1 MRCWAGYAVAD
12 AHKSDWTRV
21 TFNWLAAEAGFDP
34 LLKPYRVRAD
44 RIMVGM
50 NVFLMLV
57 CLALALL
64 RATWLA
70 LALIGLPTLLMS
82 WLMSRQHAGA
92 LSTRVFMASSFMV
105 FTGLIIHQTGGDIEA
120 HFSAFGLIGVL
131 LYYRDWR
138 TIAVATVV
146 IYLHHLVLGYVQTLG
161 VPIYVFDSNQ
171 FWLLFGIHVA
181 YFLPFVGM
189 MGYLS
194 IWLRRDAFE
203 SQHVIALA
211 ERIAHGQLTD
221 DTSTVAQAQLSP
233 LVSAVLNMK
242 NRLLD
247 LLRVMPVAA
256 AVIRI
261 DTQTIVSVNAA
272 WNRTFGTVS
281 DVDEHF
287 GSWPIWTEPQA
298 WAQLMQSLQQASQ
311 KLLDKVEVVL
321 RKTDGTPMLCELSLI
336 LHDGAV
342 PAMAILTVEDISLR
356 RKTEQTLQRMA
367 LRDMLT
373 DLPNR
378 ASLQQNLAIA
388 LQQWQT
394 KNIPFAVMMMDLDG
408 FKPINDVHGH
418 DVGDAVL
425 RMVGA
430 RLTRI
435 NRSGDFAARLGGDE
449 FVLVLHQCASEE
461 AAAQAAQRIIDAVA
475 QPIQVEAAGLM
486 LQVGASAGV
495 ALINPQIASTDDL
508 LKQADLALYAAK
520 HAGKNQVARY
530 SAIARTSPCCG

>member
-1 MRCWAGYAVAD
+1 MNFPWF
-12 AHKSDWTRV
+12 T
-21 TFNWLAAEAGFDP
+21 AEAAFDP
-34 LLKPYRVRAD
+34 LLKPYRMRAD

-50 NVFLMLV
+50 NVFLLVV
-57 CLALALL
+57 CLALAPLYN
-64 RATWLA
+64 TWLEVF
-70 LALIGLPTLLMS
+70 LIGLPTLLLS
-82 WLMSRQHAGA
+82 WLLVRRHAGE
-92 LSTRVFMASSFMV
+92 LSTRVFMASAFMV
-105 FTGLIIHQTGGDIEA
+105 FTGLIIHQNGGDIEA

-138 TIAVATVV
+138 TVIAATVV
-146 IYLHHLVLGYVQTLG
+146 IYLHHLILGYVQTLG
-161 VPIYVFDSNQ
+161 VPIYVFDTPQ
-171 FWLLFGIHVA
+171 FWRLFAIHVA

-189 MGYLS
+189 MAYLA

-211 ERIAHGQLTD
+211 ERIVQGHLID
-221 DTSTVAQAQLSP
+221 DESVVQQSQHSP
-233 LVSAVLNMK
+233 LLSAVLNMK

-261 DTQTIVSVNAA
+261 DTQSIVNVNAA
-272 WNRTFGTVS
+272 WGRTFGPMP
-281 DVDEHF
+281 DEHTRF
-287 GSWPIWTEPQA
+287 GEWPIWADPKT
-298 WAQLMQSLQQASQ
+298 WAELMQNLQQARQ

-336 LHDGAV
+336 LHEDVV
-342 PAMAILTVEDISLR
+342 PEMAILTVEDITQR
-356 RKTEQTLQRMA
+356 RKTEDTLQRLA

-378 ASLQQNLAIA
+378 ASLAQNLALA
-388 LQQWQT
+388 WQQWRTQNT
-394 KNIPFAVMMMDLDG
+394 PFAVMMMDLDG
-408 FKPINDVHGH
+408 FKPINDRHGH

-425 RMVGA
+425 RVVGA
-430 RLTRI
+430 RLLRI

-449 FVLVLHQCASEE
+449 FVVVLHDCASED
-461 AAAQAAQRIIDAVA
+461 AAAQVAQRIIDTVA
-475 QPIQVEAAGLM
+475 QPIQLQASLLT

-495 ALINPQIASTDDL
+495 AQVNGDAPDSDSL

-520 HAGKNQVARY
+520 HQGKNRVVRF
-530 SAIARTSPCCG
+530 SALPDSKVSA